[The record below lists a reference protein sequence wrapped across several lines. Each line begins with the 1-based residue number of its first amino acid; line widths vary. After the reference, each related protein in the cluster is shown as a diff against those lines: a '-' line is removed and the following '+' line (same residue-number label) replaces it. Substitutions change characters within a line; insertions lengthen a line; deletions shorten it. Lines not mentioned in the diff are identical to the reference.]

1 MFSPGDLSARP
12 RAGTPSGRVRRPAA
26 WGLLFALILLALTV
40 PASAQVTTDSPELSV
55 SDRLDDRRYVA
66 SGTRGYVVGTEAG
79 RFPAMGWHTR
89 GEMGGIWTPPIKLLD
104 GIWFGVDDEWI
115 GPAEKFT
122 SGYGYVKMD
131 LPDHDG
137 LSVSRTEFVPDGKRA
152 VLFGLTFSSE
162 TAQSFT
168 LKVDA
173 HSELM
178 SAYPWGWTN
187 PSQETFNLRDTV
199 AVVGDKLVF
208 RERGRPPTENAP
220 LHDWA
225 AVVGSN
231 LTPTGSETGSNYRG
245 PQDPPVICPLPD
257 EPTPERCDD
266 SAFGEGKGG
275 QLRYDVSVAAGETK
289 TVWFAVA
296 GADFDGSN
304 PPNARA
310 AALAE
315 HASVIAAPEV
325 LLQQKISDRLAL
337 QEYTQLSLPDDR
349 KLARSIDWSKQNLAD
364 SVQVAEDLEIRET
377 DEGSRYPPPEGE
389 VEEVRFLGA
398 GFPDYP
404 WLFGTDGE
412 YTAFASVGVGQFEP
426 IKDHLRALKEVSLID
441 NGDSG
446 KVVHEVVTEGAVYFG
461 SNDDPGN
468 TDETA
473 KFPSAVAL
481 IWRWTGDD
489 HFRDEMYGFTKK
501 NMRYIFREL
510 DDDGDGW
517 PEGLGNV
524 ERAGMGEEKLDNAVY
539 TIRGLHDLAD
549 MARSKGDV
557 ETVAWAEERARGME
571 RRFEEA
577 WWFGHEGARQYA
589 DSIDR
594 PPIGGNNT
602 KIFQRHWI
610 GVTPMEAELVD
621 VTANDSQPVPG
632 LATLEHGLAA
642 LVEREEP
649 CYTAR
654 FGMYHTGTGPTV
666 EGVKDTLPFCDT
678 HESEVPAERSVF
690 TLNTAVMAVGEG
702 NYGRLGTEQQQHYMY
717 GNADLHFIPDE
728 QPGAM
733 PEIAPSPDYGRSINK
748 PFTDR
753 AMVLQ
758 AWGAYGTIWP
768 VVHQWL
774 GVRPDMG
781 REELEV
787 TPQVPP
793 DSSNEI
799 SGDNIRLG
807 TGSVDVSASAE
818 GNTYTTTVDLGV
830 VLQEFVIGHTVPRG
844 AEISSVTLDGARVER
859 EVRMTHRGKEVLV
872 DAPPTPGPHTLVVTT
887 AS

>member
-1 MFSPGDLSARP
+1 
-12 RAGTPSGRVRRPAA
+12 
-26 WGLLFALILLALTV
+26 
-40 PASAQVTTDSPELSV
+40 
-55 SDRLDDRRYVA
+55 
-66 SGTRGYVVGTEAG
+66 
-79 RFPAMGWHTR
+79 
-89 GEMGGIWTPPIKLLD
+89 
-104 GIWFGVDDEWI
+104 
-115 GPAEKFT
+115 
-122 SGYGYVKMD
+122 
-131 LPDHDG
+131 
-137 LSVSRTEFVPDGKRA
+137 
-152 VLFGLTFSSE
+152 
-162 TAQSFT
+162 
-168 LKVDA
+168 
-173 HSELM
+173 
-178 SAYPWGWTN
+178 
-187 PSQETFNLRDTV
+187 
-199 AVVGDKLVF
+199 
-208 RERGRPPTENAP
+208 
-220 LHDWA
+220 
-225 AVVGSN
+225 
-231 LTPTGSETGSNYRG
+231 
-245 PQDPPVICPLPD
+245 
-257 EPTPERCDD
+257 
-266 SAFGEGKGG
+266 
-275 QLRYDVSVAAGETK
+275 
-289 TVWFAVA
+289 
-296 GADFDGSN
+296 
-304 PPNARA
+304 
-310 AALAE
+310 
-315 HASVIAAPEV
+315 
-325 LLQQKISDRLAL
+325 
-337 QEYTQLSLPDDR
+337 
-349 KLARSIDWSKQNLAD
+349 
-364 SVQVAEDLEIRET
+364 
-377 DEGSRYPPPEGE
+377 
-389 VEEVRFLGA
+389 VRFLGA

-446 KVVHEVVTEGAVYFG
+446 KVVHEVVTDGAVYFG

-481 IWRWTGDD
+481 IWRWTGDNQ
-489 HFRDEMYGFTKK
+489 FRDQMYGFARK

-539 TIRGLHDLAD
+539 TIRGLRDLAD
-549 MARSKGDV
+549 MARSKGDA
-557 ETVAWAEERARGME
+557 ETATWAEEHARQME
-571 RRFEEA
+571 RRFEED
-577 WWFGHEGARQYA
+577 WWFGREGARQYA

-610 GVTPMEAELVD
+610 GVTPMEAEFVSG
-621 VTANDSQPVPG
+621 NDSRPVPG

-642 LVEREEP
+642 LVEREEA

-666 EGVKDTLPFCDT
+666 DGVKDTLPFCDT
-678 HESEVPAERSVF
+678 HESEVPAERSIF

-702 NYGRLGTEQQQHYMY
+702 NYGRLGADKQQHYMY
-717 GNADLHFIPDE
+717 GNADLQFIPDE

-748 PFTDR
+748 QFTDR

-793 DSSNEI
+793 RSPEI
-799 SGDNIRLG
+799 SGDNIRL
-807 TGSVDVSASAE
+807 TDILDNSIDVSASAE
-818 GNTYTTTVDLGV
+818 GNTYTTTVNTLELDL

-844 AEISSVTLDGARVER
+844 AEISSVTLNNVAMENYEIRN
-859 EVRMTHRGKEVLV
+859 THRGKEVLV
-872 DAPPTPGPHTLVVTT
+872 EAPPTPGQYTLVVTT
-887 AS
+887 AP